1 MEIKSRPGPPGNR
14 CFGREKRNIVLQKKL
29 LMSDLIVL
37 CMRERDFAGFCMDVS
52 FKHFLYS
59 QIKDSYCS

>member
-1 MEIKSRPGPPGNR
+1 MEIKSRTGRPGNR

-59 QIKDSYCS
+59 QIKDIYCL

>member
-1 MEIKSRPGPPGNR
+1 MEIKSRPGRPGNR

-37 CMRERDFAGFCMDVS
+37 CMRERDFAGFCILNIFFILKSKISIVYD
-52 FKHFLYS
+52 F
-59 QIKDSYCS
+59 